1 MNCRLIA
8 FDLDGTLL
16 DNDKHI
22 PEENLLALHEAA
34 ERGVILAPATGR
46 ILRGIPSELRE
57 LPFLRYYIL
66 SNGAAV
72 YDAAEERTLYRGD
85 ISLDLTLETMDF
97 LDTLPVL
104 YDCYQNDVG
113 WMSQETFEKAP
124 PYFIHEPHM
133 MGMIEK
139 LRVRVPDLKK
149 TLREHNEPVQ
159 KIYNTLCRSLVVCVI
174 IHIVRYNESKQ
185 EQQRRNKLLCK
196 ILRF

>member
-72 YDAAEERTLYRGD
+72 YDAAEEKTLYRG
-85 ISLDLTLETMDF
+85 ISRWT
-97 LDTLPVL
+97 
-104 YDCYQNDVG
+104 
-113 WMSQETFEKAP
+113 
-124 PYFIHEPHM
+124 
-133 MGMIEK
+133 
-139 LRVRVPDLKK
+139 
-149 TLREHNEPVQ
+149 
-159 KIYNTLCRSLVVCVI
+159 
-174 IHIVRYNESKQ
+174 
-185 EQQRRNKLLCK
+185 
-196 ILRF
+196 